1 MAQRCKNAK
10 RSDKWL
16 KINKS
21 YDGVLH
27 FALHFAFF
35 FTCKLVLFVAL
46 GMDFMLRGVEKCI
59 PSRGKKGLQAQEIYC
74 IRIIFYK

>member
-1 MAQRCKNAK
+1 
-10 RSDKWL
+10 L

-21 YDGVLH
+21 YDGALH

-59 PSRGKKGLQAQEIYC
+59 PSGGEKISSSAGNLLYPNNFLQISEKI
-74 IRIIFYK
+74 

>member
-10 RSDKWL
+10 RGDKWL

-21 YDGVLH
+21 YDG
-27 FALHFAFF
+27 ALHFAFF

-59 PSRGKKGLQAQEIYC
+59 PSRGKKYLQAQEIYC
-74 IRIIFYK
+74 IRIIFYN